1 MRNTLDFDFSPLFRT
16 TIGFDRLSRVLDAA
30 LRADEGA
37 VSYPPYDI
45 AQTSDEKYR
54 ISMAVAGFSEADIE
68 IVLKEDTLTVKGK
81 RDQDAAGNDNFLY
94 RGIAARSFERR
105 FQLADNI
112 KVTGADLRDGLLH
125 VDLERQ
131 VPEEKKPRVIEIR
144 SDSPQRIAGKAA

>member
-45 AQTSDEKYR
+45 VQVGDEKYR
-54 ISMAVAGFSEADIE
+54 ISMAVAGFSQGDIE
-68 IVLKEDTLTVKGK
+68 IALKEDTLTVKGA
-81 RDQDAAGNDNFLY
+81 RGQGAEESDSFLH

-125 VDLERQ
+125 IELERQ
-131 VPEEKKPRVIEIR
+131 IPEEKKPRVIEIR
-144 SDSPQRIAGKAA
+144 SDSPQQIADQAA

>member
-30 LRADEGA
+30 LRADEGV

-45 AQTSDEKYR
+45 VQVGDEKYR
-54 ISMAVAGFSEADIE
+54 ISMAVAGFSQGDIE
-68 IVLKEDTLTVKGK
+68 IELKEDTLTVKGARGK
-81 RDQDAAGNDNFLY
+81 DAEEGDNFLY
-94 RGIAARSFERR
+94 RGIAARTFERR

-125 VDLERQ
+125 IELERE

-144 SDSPQRIAGKAA
+144 SDSPKQIADQAA